1 MSLESSPTAS
11 PLRKSTK
18 FEGSPSRLFLT
29 ALCASLGPFTFGFTI
44 GYSSPAIPKLEQEK
58 LLDGKSLTGWFGALM
73 TVGAIFGGPC
83 GGKLIEK
90 YGRKQTL
97 TIASGVFLVGWIMTG
112 LASGIQSLLFGRTL
126 CGFASGLV
134 TVAAPVYF
142 AEISTKTLRG
152 FLGASMQ
159 LSITIG
165 IVAAYAIG
173 MTCSWSMLAFF
184 GAMPAA
190 LAILLLFC
198 IPETPRYLILKN
210 RRKDALLA
218 LAALRGPHTDV
229 EDECRDIEEGFMQE
243 SGSSFSYS
251 EFKKPELSRPL
262 FISVMIMVFQQ
273 FSGINAVMFYT
284 VSIFQ
289 SAGYKNSELAT
300 VVIGIVQV
308 LATLVACFLMDKMGR
323 KKLLII
329 AGSIMALT
337 CTTFGYYYFRI
348 RSGTHADISWLA
360 ITSLVIYIIGFSLGW
375 GPIPML
381 VMSELFPAPA
391 RGAASGIAM
400 FTNWFCA
407 FLITK
412 EFILL
417 QELFGQA
424 GTFWIFGVCCLCGV
438 MFVSKYLP
446 ETKGK
451 SLEDIELYF
460 LGRSMMM

>member
-1 MSLESSPTAS
+1 MSSLES
-11 PLRKSTK
+11 PLRTSTK
-18 FEGSPSRLFLT
+18 FQGSPSRLLLT
-29 ALCASLGPFTFGFTI
+29 ALCASLGPLTFGFTI
-44 GYSSPAIPKLEQEK
+44 GYSSPAIPKLENEK

-83 GGKLIEK
+83 GGNLIEK
-90 YGRKQTL
+90 YGRKRTL
-97 TIASGVFLVGWIMTG
+97 AIAASVFFVGWMMTG
-112 LASGIQSLLFGRTL
+112 FASGIKSLLIGRTL
-126 CGFASGLV
+126 CGFASGLI
-134 TVAAPVYF
+134 TVAAPVYL

-159 LSITIG
+159 LSITVG
-165 IVAAYAIG
+165 IVAAYALG
-173 MTCSWSMLAFF
+173 MACSWSVLALF
-184 GAMPAA
+184 GATSSVMA
-190 LAILLLFC
+190 LLLLVF

-251 EFKKPELSRPL
+251 EFRKPELSRPL
-262 FISVMIMVFQQ
+262 FISVMIMFFQQ

-300 VVIGIVQV
+300 VVIGVVQV
-308 LATLVACFLMDKMGR
+308 IATLVACFLMDKMGR

-329 AGSIMALT
+329 AGSTMALT
-337 CTTFGYYYFRI
+337 CTTFGYYYYCMS
-348 RSGTHADISWLA
+348 SGTHTNISWLA
-360 ITSLVIYIIGFSLGW
+360 ITSLIIYIIGFSLGW

-381 VMSELFPAPA
+381 VMSEIFPAPA
-391 RGAASGIAM
+391 RGAASGIAT

-412 EFILL
+412 EFIAF

-424 GTFWIFGVCCLCGV
+424 GTFWIFGLCCLFGV

-460 LGRSMMM
+460 LGRSMLV